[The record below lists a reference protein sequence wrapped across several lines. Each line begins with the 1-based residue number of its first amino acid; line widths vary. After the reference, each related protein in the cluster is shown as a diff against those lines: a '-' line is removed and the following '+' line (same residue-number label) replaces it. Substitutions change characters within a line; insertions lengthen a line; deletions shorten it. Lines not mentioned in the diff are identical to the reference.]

1 MSKSILVID
10 TPPCC
15 GECEMSGTGVCRKWN
30 RKDLRAFPKDCP
42 LKEVPA
48 KMPEESRW
56 YSEEYADGWNACIDE
71 ILKGVNVNEQGTSL

>member
-30 RKDLRAFPKDCP
+30 RKDLRTFPKNCP
-42 LKEVPA
+42 LKEVPG
-48 KMPEESRW
+48 KMP
-56 YSEEYADGWNACIDE
+56 DE
-71 ILKGVNVNEQGTSL
+71 NR